1 MLEDMEGGGLD
12 DLDDLLDD
20 LNMGSAN
27 NNNRKQSQAGTKT
40 YALSQNRQNDQSMG
54 GSLK

>member
-20 LNMGSAN
+20 LNMGTGN
-27 NNNRKQSQAGTKT
+27 QTDKRPI
-40 YALSQNRQNDQSMG
+40 
-54 GSLK
+54 